1 MRYLGVVLILALAG
15 LLNPVFAELKIHFRS
30 DREGV
35 WDGRLMFF
43 MMDPDG
49 SNIVNLTKKFGV
61 PGPIRLSPDGTK
73 ILYYSTLGARDGI
86 FAVDADGTNP
96 VRLTDNPILDRDAQ
110 WSPDGTKI
118 VWWRH
123 RPIAGSDIFV
133 IDADGSNQRN
143 LGEGSTPKWSPDGTK
158 IAFIAGFWQV
168 PHIMNPDG
176 SDRHDVVWVHE
187 ARNLS
192 WSPDGTKLTFTET
205 WGNAPDRWLIDKDG
219 NEVADEHGRI
229 IIENRDHTYVVN
241 IDGTKHV
248 SLTRHLGGND
258 HNIYEVAW
266 RSDGRKIAYR
276 LLEHI
281 HVANSDGTN
290 PVRLTEGHAPSWSP
304 GPTIVF
310 HDGGDIHSINADGS
324 NRVNLTNG
332 GAIYDDASWFR
343 IDDYTPVSPQGKL
356 FTTWGQI
363 KAVVGGR

>member
-15 LLNPVFAELKIHFRS
+15 VLNPVFAELKIHFRS

-35 WDGRLMFF
+35 WDRRLMFF

-73 ILYYSTLGARDGI
+73 ILYYSPLGARDDI
-86 FAVDADGTNP
+86 FAMDADGTNP
-96 VRLTDNPILDRDAQ
+96 VRLTDNPTLDRDAQ

-118 VWWRH
+118 VWWWH

-133 IDADGSNQRN
+133 MDADGSNQRN

-192 WSPDGTKLTFTET
+192 WSPDGTKLTFTEN
-205 WGNAPDRWLIDKDG
+205 WAMHRAGGSLIRTETKLLMTTDG
-219 NEVADEHGRI
+219 
-229 IIENRDHTYVVN
+229 
-241 IDGTKHV
+241 
-248 SLTRHLGGND
+248 L
-258 HNIYEVAW
+258 
-266 RSDGRKIAYR
+266 
-276 LLEHI
+276 
-281 HVANSDGTN
+281 
-290 PVRLTEGHAPSWSP
+290 
-304 GPTIVF
+304 
-310 HDGGDIHSINADGS
+310 
-324 NRVNLTNG
+324 
-332 GAIYDDASWFR
+332 
-343 IDDYTPVSPQGKL
+343 
-356 FTTWGQI
+356 
-363 KAVVGGR
+363 